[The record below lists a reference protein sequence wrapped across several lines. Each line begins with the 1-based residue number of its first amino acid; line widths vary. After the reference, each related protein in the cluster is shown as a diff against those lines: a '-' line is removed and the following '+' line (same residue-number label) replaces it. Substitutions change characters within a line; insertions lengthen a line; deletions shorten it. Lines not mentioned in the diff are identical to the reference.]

1 MNLINFITGAHP
13 YLSSAHP
20 EAHHSVRQP
29 PENQEGAGEIT
40 GYLCPRGRRHDEYKR
55 LLPCPRER
63 LQLLMRVRK
72 TQWNLFSRW
81 PTPPLL
87 PKKENKILNVAS
99 SFFWHKTNL
108 INRGKNKA
116 VFLCFCNRG
125 WNRAQLYISLVPMM
139 FYNIQ

>member
-1 MNLINFITGAHP
+1 MSFCQNINLVCTSTCYPVNLITFITGAHP

-87 PKKENKILNVAS
+87 PKKERTKYSTWLLLFSGIKL
-99 SFFWHKTNL
+99 T
-108 INRGKNKA
+108 
-116 VFLCFCNRG
+116 
-125 WNRAQLYISLVPMM
+125 
-139 FYNIQ
+139 